1 MPGTGRAIEVHLEQ
15 RQRPMHFIGIAK
27 RDQFFDAVI
36 DAARLAGVAL
46 RYKQDWELRMQSE
59 SSI

>member
-46 RYKQDWELRMQSE
+46 RYKQD
-59 SSI
+59 